1 MTYFLLNL
9 QKRLIDF
16 CALDTEEIR
25 MRFPVCE
32 ALLVKQRGGGAT
44 GSYNEM

>member
-9 QKRLIDF
+9 QKKLIDL

-25 MRFPVCE
+25 MRFLACE
-32 ALLVKQRGGGAT
+32 ALLVKQ
-44 GSYNEM
+44 